1 MVREL
6 QDKILKLKAEKDVAI
21 LAHSYQAEEIQEI
34 ADIVGDSFM
43 LSAAAAKLSQKTVI
57 MAGVKF
63 MAETVKIL
71 SPEKTVILANAAA
84 GCPMAEQFEP
94 FEIEQFKKMHP
105 GAAVV
110 AYINT
115 TAELKCLADVCVTSS
130 SAVEICRK
138 MDAKEI
144 IFIPDCNLGA
154 FVREQIPEKTFYL
167 LQGGCPIHAVVS
179 KSDTTDMKK
188 LHPNAKLAVHP
199 ACQPEVCTL
208 ADYVG
213 STSGIVAY
221 CKNTDAKEFIVG
233 TEISIAEHLQYVC
246 PDKRFYILSKKLICP
261 NMKITTL
268 TDIYLCLTGGGLTI
282 EMESDLIRNAGR
294 CIDEMLRLG

>member
-6 QDKILKLKAEKDVAI
+6 QDKIKQIKAERDIAI

-34 ADIVGDSFM
+34 ADVVGDSYL
-43 LSAAAAKLSQKTVI
+43 LSERAANLPQKTVI

-71 SPEKTVILANAAA
+71 SPDKTVILANSAA

-94 FEIEQFKKMHP
+94 FEIEQFKKLHP
-105 GAAVV
+105 EAKVV

-138 MDAKEI
+138 MDADEI

-154 FVREQIPEKTFYL
+154 FVRDKVPEKTFYL
-167 LQGGCPIHAVVS
+167 LHGGCPIHAAVS
-179 KSDTTDMKK
+179 KSDTLDMKK

-199 ACQPEVCTL
+199 ECQPEVCAL
-208 ADYVG
+208 ADYIG
-213 STSGIVAY
+213 STSGIVNY
-221 CKNTDAKEFIVG
+221 CKNTDHPEFIVG

-246 PDKRFYILSKKLICP
+246 PDKSFYALSKKLICP

-268 TDIYLCLTGGGLTI
+268 TDVYNSLSGGGLKI
-282 EMESDLIRNAGR
+282 EMPPELIENAGR
-294 CIDEMLRLG
+294 CIKEMLRLG

>member
-1 MVREL
+1 MIREL
-6 QDKILKLKAEKDVAI
+6 QDKILEIKAQKGIAI

-34 ADIVGDSFM
+34 ADVVGDSFM
-43 LSAAAAKLSQKTVI
+43 LSEAAAKLTQSTVI

-71 SPEKTVILANAAA
+71 SPAKTVILANEAA

-94 FEIEQFKKMHP
+94 FEIEQFKSLHP
-105 GAAVV
+105 AAKVV

-138 MDAKEI
+138 TEAEEI

-154 FVREQIPEKTFYL
+154 FVRDQVPEKKFYL
-167 LQGGCPIHAVVS
+167 LQGGCPIHAAVPQ
-179 KSDTTDMKK
+179 SDATHQKE
-188 LHPNAKLAVHP
+188 LHPGAKMAVHP
-199 ACQPEVCTL
+199 ECQPEVCAL

-213 STSGIVAY
+213 STSGIVNY
-221 CKNTDAKEFIVG
+221 CKNTNASEFIVG
-233 TEISIAEHLQYVC
+233 TEISIAEHLQYIC
-246 PDKRFYILSKKLICP
+246 PEKRFYPLSKHLLCP

-268 TDIYLCLTGGGLTI
+268 TDIYNALCGDGKTI
-282 EMESDLIRNAGR
+282 EMPSALITNAGR
-294 CIDEMLRLG
+294 CINEMLRLG